1 MLNLNRGWGFCQG
14 ADMSIL
20 IIGAGLS
27 GLSAAFYL
35 ERLGYR
41 PIVIEKSNR
50 VGGRVVTDKVKGFLL
65 DRGFQVVLSN
75 YKALFDIV
83 DFKDLRL
90 KAFPQAALLRSF
102 DNEKLISS
110 PFSFPFSFKSLKS
123 KDLISFGKLG
133 ALVLKSKA
141 GLLKKELLFSK
152 TQSAL
157 SELSLDPNFL
167 NGFLVPFFRG
177 VFLSDALE
185 IPLHRFLTLLK
196 YFAFGR
202 AYLPE
207 EGIEA
212 IPQGIKRN
220 LSNTEFLLNSGVKAI
235 DGSWVILEK
244 GAVLKSQ
251 AIVFAI
257 DYPSIRLIYP
267 HLPCRE
273 SCKATYFYLSMP
285 KNKTGAPKPF
295 LYLDGSPASPINN
308 FSFPDLIQSSYA
320 PEDYHLIS
328 VTVISKSWQ
337 KEPDLEFFVKAE
349 IARRLKLDE
358 RVLKVLSAYNILHA
372 LPSQKEG
379 PPDLKH
385 LEDQIPM
392 AFAGELSSLPSIQE
406 AVLSGKNAAYEIHNK
421 LIK

>member
-1 MLNLNRGWGFCQG
+1 
-14 ADMSIL
+14 MSIL

-35 ERLGYR
+35 ERLGYH

-50 VGGRVVTDKVKGFLL
+50 IGGRVVTDKVKGFLL

-75 YKALFDIV
+75 YKALFDII
-83 DFKDLRL
+83 DFKDLKLR
-90 KAFPQAALLRSF
+90 AFPQAALIRTF
-102 DNEKLISS
+102 DDEKIISS
-110 PFSFPFSFKSLKS
+110 PFSFPFSFNSLKS
-123 KDLISFGKLG
+123 KDLRSFGKLG
-133 ALVLKSKA
+133 VLVLKFKA
-141 GLLKKELLFSK
+141 GLLKKELLHAK

-167 NGFLVPFFRG
+167 NRFLVPFFRG
-177 VFLSDALE
+177 IFLSDALE
-185 IPLHRFLTLLK
+185 IPLYRFLTLLK
-196 YFAFGR
+196 YFAFGK

-207 EGIEA
+207 EGMEA
-212 IPQGIKRN
+212 IPQNIRQK
-220 LSNTEFLLNSGVKAI
+220 LSKTEFLFNSGVKAI
-235 DGSWVILEK
+235 DGPWVILEE
-244 GAVLKSQ
+244 GNALRSL
-251 AIVFAI
+251 AIIFAI

-267 HLPCRE
+267 QLPSRE
-273 SCKATYFYLSMP
+273 SCKATYFYLSVP

-308 FSFPDLIQSSYA
+308 FSFPNLIQSSYA
-320 PEDYHLIS
+320 PEDHHLIS

-358 RVLKVLSAYNILHA
+358 RALKVLSAYNILHA
-372 LPSQKEG
+372 LPSQKEA
-379 PPDLKH
+379 PPNLKH
-385 LEDQIPM
+385 LEGQIPM

-406 AVLSGKNAAYEIHNK
+406 AILSGKNAAYQIHNK